1 MDGNTVELNL
11 RKIDKDMK
19 FEEIYQTEKIILTEG
34 AIVERLKSEYNL
46 VLDKWINHAGLI
58 YTQPET
64 LESIYGQYIEIGHK
78 YNIPVMIMTPT
89 RKVNNESLMNSRY
102 KQKLEKCMPIFFMLM
117 ISTTSINTVPT

>member
-64 LESIYGQYIEIGHK
+64 LESIYGQYIEIGQK
-78 YNIPVMIMTPT
+78 YNLPVMIMTPT
-89 RKVNNESLMNSRY
+89 RKVNNESLMNSRF
-102 KQKLEKCMPIFFMLM
+102 KNKNISDDACSFFKTL
-117 ISTTSINTVPT
+117 